1 MTPRLFALLVSAA
14 LVGCA
19 SGSTIRATDG
29 DDAGASGPVSLAPA
43 PSEEPQPEPAPAS
56 EPNYEPAVPSQPPA
70 EQPQTAA
77 QPAQGY
83 APYASTRTIDI
94 RRLGQWTRTGIG
106 ESRRLVIRDANAW
119 AQFWSELGVGEQPN
133 VDFTRDVVVAVAAG
147 QRSTGGF
154 EIAVDRITQTDGEL
168 SVEVVERTPGPN
180 CITTASLTQPVDVVV
195 VPVADARSWSFMER
209 KEIRA
214 CR

>member
-1 MTPRLFALLVSAA
+1 MIPRLFALLVPAV
-14 LVGCA
+14 LVACA
-19 SGSTIRATDG
+19 SGSTIRATEG
-29 DDAGASGPVSLAPA
+29 DDTGASGPVSLAPT
-43 PSEEPQPEPAPAS
+43 PSDEAQAEPTPAPEPNTESTA
-56 EPNYEPAVPSQPPA
+56 PSQPA
-70 EQPQTAA
+70 TEPQSEA

-94 RRLGQWTRTGIG
+94 RRLGQWTRTGIA

-119 AQFWSELGVGEQPN
+119 SQFWSELGVGERPN

-180 CITTASLTQPVDVVV
+180 CMTAASLTQPVDVVV
-195 VPVADARSWSFMER
+195 VPAADARSWSFMER
-209 KEIRA
+209 KEIRG

>member
-1 MTPRLFALLVSAA
+1 MISRLFALLVSAA

-29 DDAGASGPVSLAPA
+29 DDEGTSGPVSLAPA
-43 PSEEPQPEPAPAS
+43 PSEEAQAEPAPAT
-56 EPNYEPAVPSQPPA
+56 EPSSSVPSQPPA

-106 ESRRLVIRDANAW
+106 ESRRLVIRNANAW
-119 AQFWSELGVGEQPN
+119 TQFWSELGVGEQPN

-180 CITTASLTQPVDVVV
+180 CITTTSLTQPVDVVV

-209 KEIRA
+209 KEIRS

>member
-1 MTPRLFALLVSAA
+1 MIPRLFALLVPAA
-14 LVGCA
+14 LFGCA

-29 DDAGASGPVSLAPA
+29 DDTGARGPVSLAPA
-43 PSEEPQPEPAPAS
+43 PSEEPQTEPATTRESNP
-56 EPNYEPAVPSQPPA
+56 EPAVPSQPAA
-70 EQPQTAA
+70 EPQSEA

-83 APYASTRTIDI
+83 APYASTRTIEI

-106 ESRRLVIRDANAW
+106 ESRRLVIRDANALS
-119 AQFWSELGVGEQPN
+119 QFWSELGVGERPN

-147 QRSTGGF
+147 QRSSGGF
-154 EIAVDRITQTDGEL
+154 EIAVDRITGTNGEL

>member
-1 MTPRLFALLVSAA
+1 
-14 LVGCA
+14 
-19 SGSTIRATDG
+19 
-29 DDAGASGPVSLAPA
+29 VSLAPA
-43 PSEEPQPEPAPAS
+43 PSEEAQAEPAPAS
-56 EPNYEPAVPSQPPA
+56 EPNYEPAVPSQQSPA

-77 QPAQGY
+77 QPPAQGY

-168 SVEVVERTPGPN
+168 SVEVV
-180 CITTASLTQPVDVVV
+180 
-195 VPVADARSWSFMER
+195 
-209 KEIRA
+209 
-214 CR
+214 

>member
-1 MTPRLFALLVSAA
+1 MIPRLFALLVPAA

-29 DDAGASGPVSLAPA
+29 DDTGGSGPVSLAPA
-43 PSEEPQPEPAPAS
+43 PSEEPQTEPATTPES
-56 EPNYEPAVPSQPPA
+56 NPERTVPSAPA
-70 EQPQTAA
+70 TQPQTTEA
-77 QPAQGY
+77 QPPQGY
-83 APYASTRTIDI
+83 APYASTRTIEI

-119 AQFWSELGVGEQPN
+119 SQFWSELGVGERPN

-154 EIAVDRITQTDGEL
+154 EIAVDRITQSDGEL

-195 VPVADARSWSFMER
+195 VPLADARSWSFMER

>member
-1 MTPRLFALLVSAA
+1 MISRLFALLFPAA
-14 LVGCA
+14 LLGCA

-43 PSEEPQPEPAPAS
+43 PSEGDQAEPGPAPEPTP
-56 EPNYEPAVPSQPPA
+56 EPSVSSQPA
-70 EQPQTAA
+70 AQPQTDP

-106 ESRRLVIRDANAW
+106 ESRRLVIRDANALS
-119 AQFWSELGVGEQPN
+119 QFWSELGVGERPN
-133 VDFTRDVVVAVAAG
+133 VDFTRHVVVAVAAG

-180 CITTASLTQPVDVVV
+180 CMTTASLTQPVDVVV

>member
-1 MTPRLFALLVSAA
+1 MTSRLFALLVPAV

-19 SGSTIRATDG
+19 SGTTIRPTDG
-29 DDAGASGPVSLAPA
+29 DDTGASGPVSLSPT
-43 PSEEPQPEPAPAS
+43 PSEGGQAEPVPATEPRPEPSVSAQPA
-56 EPNYEPAVPSQPPA
+56 A
-70 EQPQTAA
+70 QPQADS

-106 ESRRLVIRDANAW
+106 ESRRLVIRDVNGLN
-119 AQFWSELGVGEQPN
+119 QFWSELGVGERPH

-154 EIAVDRITQTDGEL
+154 EIVIDRITQTDGEL
-168 SVEVVERTPGPN
+168 SVEVVERVPGPN
-180 CITTASLTQPVDVVV
+180 CMTTASLTQPVDVVV
-195 VPVADARSWSFMER
+195 VPVGDARSWSFMER

>member
-1 MTPRLFALLVSAA
+1 
-14 LVGCA
+14 
-19 SGSTIRATDG
+19 
-29 DDAGASGPVSLAPA
+29 
-43 PSEEPQPEPAPAS
+43 
-56 EPNYEPAVPSQPPA
+56 VPSQPPA
-70 EQPQTAA
+70 EQPQAAA

-83 APYASTRTIDI
+83 APYASTRTIEI

-106 ESRRLVIRDANAW
+106 ESRRLVIRNANAW

-180 CITTASLTQPVDVVV
+180 CMTTTSLTQPVDVVV

>member
-1 MTPRLFALLVSAA
+1 MIPRLFALLVPAA

-29 DDAGASGPVSLAPA
+29 DDTGGSGPVSLAPA
-43 PSEEPQPEPAPAS
+43 PEEAQPSPTQDPEPAPDASVPPQPSPQPQS
-56 EPNYEPAVPSQPPA
+56 EP
-70 EQPQTAA
+70 

-83 APYASTRTIDI
+83 APYASTRTIEI

-119 AQFWSELGVGEQPN
+119 SQFWSELGVGERPN

-147 QRSTGGF
+147 QRSSGGF

-168 SVEVVERTPGPN
+168 NVEVVERTPGPN
-180 CITTASLTQPVDVVV
+180 CMTTASLTQPVDVVV
-195 VPVADARSWSFMER
+195 VPAADARSWSFMER
-209 KEIRA
+209 KEIRG